1 MENEKTE
8 IISAK
13 YITEQTNHMEY
24 QPGMD
29 NIGSEVQDEV
39 ISRMNAY
46 DADAYTAADVLRALR
61 KDVLSPEDFGA
72 LLSPA
77 ALPFL
82 EQMAQ
87 RAQAETRK
95 HFGNSVQMFT
105 PLYIANYCENYC
117 IYCGFNCHNKIR
129 RAKLD
134 MDEIEQELKAIAESG
149 LQEILI
155 LTGESRA
162 MSPVS
167 YIGEAVK
174 LARKYF
180 RVIGIEIYP
189 LNVDEYAY
197 LHECGVDYVTVF
209 QETYDDQKYKTLH
222 LGGHKRI
229 FPYRLNAQERA
240 LMGGMRGVGFAALLG
255 LSDFRK
261 DAFATGLHAYLL
273 QRKYPHAEIA
283 FSCPRLRPIINND
296 KINPKDVHEPQL
308 LQVVCAYRIF
318 MPFASI
324 TISTRE
330 RAGFRDN
337 IIGIAATKISAG
349 VDVGIGGHSGEDK
362 GDEQFEISDGRSV
375 DEVYNAIC
383 EHGLQPVMADY
394 LVRLSTQGCPL
405 LGQAVRSAQRSDCM
419 RFSPSVYL
427 TSTARA
433 ATARPVRCAD
443 ERVIR
448 QSPGTFSVQGATVS
462 PRRGGLSGRT
472 SAPFIASDLAPALK
486 CGDGASRISS
496 ALACHQSVPF
506 SLPAL
511 RKQYNIVY
519 SEGVSVSHEKLCNAD
534 GCRKA
539 RYRHA
544 GDRNGRQ
551 KGEPSGRVHHGT
563 SRKGYDCDSGEHQ
576 SQKPV
581 RRGGR
586 RRHPRKDQCQSR
598 HFG

>member
-1 MENEKTE
+1 MNETKEE

-13 YITEQTNHMEY
+13 YITEDTDHMAY

-29 NIGSEVQDEV
+29 NIGSEIQDEV
-39 ISRMNAY
+39 IARMNAY
-46 DADAYTAADVLRALR
+46 DADRYTAADVQRALN
-61 KDVLSPEDFGA
+61 KDVLGPEDFAA

-77 ALPFL
+77 AAPFL

-134 MDEIEQELKAIAESG
+134 MDEVEQEMKAIADTG
-149 LQEILI
+149 LQEILM
-155 LTGESRA
+155 LTGESRT

-174 LARKYF
+174 IARKYF

-209 QETYDDQKYKTLH
+209 QETYDADKYKTLH

-255 LSDFRK
+255 LSDFRR
-261 DAFATGLHAYLL
+261 DAFATGLHAHLI

-283 FSCPRLRPIINND
+283 FSCPRLRPIINNAE
-296 KINPKDVHEPQL
+296 INPRDVHEPQL

-349 VDVGIGGHSGEDK
+349 VDVGIGGHSGEEK

-375 DEVYNAIC
+375 DEVYQAI
-383 EHGLQPVMADY
+383 EAHGLQPVMADY
-394 LVRLSTQGCPL
+394 LYV
-405 LGQAVRSAQRSDCM
+405 
-419 RFSPSVYL
+419 
-427 TSTARA
+427 
-433 ATARPVRCAD
+433 
-443 ERVIR
+443 
-448 QSPGTFSVQGATVS
+448 
-462 PRRGGLSGRT
+462 
-472 SAPFIASDLAPALK
+472 
-486 CGDGASRISS
+486 
-496 ALACHQSVPF
+496 
-506 SLPAL
+506 
-511 RKQYNIVY
+511 
-519 SEGVSVSHEKLCNAD
+519 
-534 GCRKA
+534 
-539 RYRHA
+539 
-544 GDRNGRQ
+544 
-551 KGEPSGRVHHGT
+551 
-563 SRKGYDCDSGEHQ
+563 
-576 SQKPV
+576 
-581 RRGGR
+581 
-586 RRHPRKDQCQSR
+586 
-598 HFG
+598 